1 MEKYKRQFFLN
12 EKLSK
17 QQVDALLKDIKEI
30 IIKFAEGNVEYSNRV
45 KGKKFKTI
53 KETDSFFNSVNKPD
67 IGYDKH
73 DMIIVFKNGTKLDGF
88 RYDHGEKDPSF
99 SQQLKWY
106 IENRV
111 SITEG

>member
-45 KGKKFKTI
+45 KGKKFKTMKKMVGKCI
-53 KETDSFFNSVNKPD
+53 KRLCEINGWEFK
-67 IGYDKH
+67 YD
-73 DMIIVFKNGTKLDGF
+73 DFKFTG
-88 RYDHGEKDPSF
+88 
-99 SQQLKWY
+99 
-106 IENRV
+106 I
-111 SITEG
+111 